1 MEREE
6 EDKGAEEIFE
16 ETMAVS
22 FPKLTKYNNSQAQ
35 ESQWTPSKIN
45 LKGTIGK
52 HGQFLKN
59 KEKIIKLHTKKKD
72 TLLTE

>member
-6 EDKGAEEIFE
+6 EDNGAEEIFE

-22 FPKLTKYNNSQAQ
+22 SPKLTKYNNSRAQ
-35 ESQWTPSKIN
+35 ESHWTPSRIN

-52 HGQFLKN
+52 HGQFLEN
-59 KEKIIKLHTKKKD
+59 KERITKLHTKKKD